1 MKQKTFEYNLK
12 NKIIPIAQNILTSSK
27 IHAPTIFTYDSDGV
41 ERIAELV
48 KLFSYE
54 DKELIY
60 GIISKYLIESK
71 SQAFILINDDF
82 ISKYI
87 EDKVIK
93 EKHYCL
99 VFQYQYKNNYGDKRV
114 ALSGTISYEY
124 EKIEDNIIIDY
135 HNPNVFKDG
144 VDKSKSRLDNIF

>member
-1 MKQKTFEYNLK
+1 MKQKTFEYNLE

-60 GIISKYLIESK
+60 GIISKYK
-71 SQAFILINDDF
+71 
-82 ISKYI
+82 K
-87 EDKVIK
+87 DKVIK
-93 EKHYCL
+93 EKQDCL